1 MRGLPLSE
9 ASFTLFQNTAVGIET
24 VIYACFLTAFF
35 YPHMAG
41 KKGGNA
47 QEFIKVLI
55 VFLSYAA
62 VYFISIG
69 VDLDK
74 WACMVIV
81 TALLTAASR
90 YLGVGRKPAFL
101 FGVLFFTIR
110 NLSSLVVASVNFYTG
125 RHLVQGEEGIEKILW
140 NAALNFCLVELLQL
154 ILFSA
159 LLYIAG
165 RQLKKCRME
174 LHTKELCYL
183 ILTPL
188 TGILFVNVIFRIL
201 LMVSENRVIQLYE
214 QHPALI
220 GIVPVVAALFY
231 AGILVTIVSY
241 QKMVGLQEE
250 KKKYFVEQ
258 QQVHAIQE
266 RMEEVEQ
273 FYDGIRRMKHEM
285 RNHLTNIKGLYEN
298 GNFGEMDQYI
308 TRMDK
313 SMNVFELAIKTGNPV
328 TDVIVNDRQKA
339 AEKQGIQFKSGFI
352 YPKSERYNAY
362 DIGII
367 INNLLQNALEACERM
382 NTVNRYISITSRQK
396 KKFFLIEVR
405 NSFEGKIV
413 MDADTNLPIST
424 KGNGASGSLH
434 GIGLSNVKR
443 EAEKYMGD
451 LDIKVKKNEFSVT
464 VLLQE
469 RRQV

>member
-1 MRGLPLSE
+1 
-9 ASFTLFQNTAVGIET
+9 
-24 VIYACFLTAFF
+24 
-35 YPHMAG
+35 
-41 KKGGNA
+41 
-47 QEFIKVLI
+47 
-55 VFLSYAA
+55 
-62 VYFISIG
+62 
-69 VDLDK
+69 
-74 WACMVIV
+74 
-81 TALLTAASR
+81 
-90 YLGVGRKPAFL
+90 
-101 FGVLFFTIR
+101 
-110 NLSSLVVASVNFYTG
+110 
-125 RHLVQGEEGIEKILW
+125 
-140 NAALNFCLVELLQL
+140 
-154 ILFSA
+154 
-159 LLYIAG
+159 
-165 RQLKKCRME
+165 
-174 LHTKELCYL
+174 
-183 ILTPL
+183 
-188 TGILFVNVIFRIL
+188 
-201 LMVSENRVIQLYE
+201 
-214 QHPALI
+214 
-220 GIVPVVAALFY
+220 
-231 AGILVTIVSY
+231 
-241 QKMVGLQEE
+241 
-250 KKKYFVEQ
+250 
-258 QQVHAIQE
+258 
-266 RMEEVEQ
+266 MEEVEQ

>member
-9 ASFTLFQNTAVGIET
+9 ASFTLFQNIVMGIET

-101 FGVLFFTIR
+101 FGVLFFTVR

>member
-1 MRGLPLSE
+1 MNE
-9 ASFTLFQNTAVGIET
+9 TNFTLFQNIVEGIEII
-24 VIYACFLTAFF
+24 IYACILAAFF
-35 YPHMAG
+35 RSFMAG
-41 KKGGNA
+41 KKEWNP
-47 QEFIKVLI
+47 QKSIRTLI

-62 VYFISIG
+62 VYFINIAA
-69 VDLDK
+69 DLDG
-74 WACMVIV
+74 WVCMVIV
-81 TALLTAASR
+81 TALLAAASR
-90 YLGVGRKPAFL
+90 YLGIDRKAAFL
-101 FGVLFFTIR
+101 FGVLFFCIR
-110 NLSSLVVASVNFYTG
+110 NLSSLAVASVNFYTG
-125 RHLVQGEEGIEKILW
+125 RRFVQGEEGIEKILW

-201 LMVSENRVIQLYE
+201 LMVSENRGIQLYE

-285 RNHLTNIKGLYEN
+285 RNHLTNIKGLYES

-328 TDVIVNDRQKA
+328 TDVIVNDKQKA
-339 AEKQGIQFKSGFI
+339 A
-352 YPKSERYNAY
+352 
-362 DIGII
+362 
-367 INNLLQNALEACERM
+367 
-382 NTVNRYISITSRQK
+382 
-396 KKFFLIEVR
+396 
-405 NSFEGKIV
+405 
-413 MDADTNLPIST
+413 
-424 KGNGASGSLH
+424 
-434 GIGLSNVKR
+434 
-443 EAEKYMGD
+443 
-451 LDIKVKKNEFSVT
+451 
-464 VLLQE
+464 
-469 RRQV
+469 

>member
-1 MRGLPLSE
+1 MNE
-9 ASFTLFQNTAVGIET
+9 ANFTLFQNTVEGIEII
-24 VIYACFLTAFF
+24 IYACILAAFF
-35 YPHMAG
+35 RSFMVG
-41 KKGGNA
+41 KKGWNP
-47 QEFIKVLI
+47 QKSVKMLI
-55 VFLSYAA
+55 IFLSYAA
-62 VYFISIG
+62 VFFINIAA
-69 VDLDK
+69 DLDG
-74 WACMVIV
+74 WVCMVIV
-81 TALLTAASR
+81 TALLTVASR
-90 YLGVGRKPAFL
+90 YLGIDRKSAFL
-101 FGVLFFTIR
+101 FGVLFFCVR
-110 NLSSLVVASVNFYTG
+110 NLSSLAVASVNFYTG
-125 RHLVQGEEGIEKILW
+125 RHFVRGEEGIEKILW

-165 RQLKKCRME
+165 SQLKKCRME
-174 LHTKELCYL
+174 LHTRELCYL
-183 ILTPL
+183 LLTPL
-188 TGILFVNVIFRIL
+188 TGILFVNIIFRIL
-201 LMVSENRVIQLYE
+201 LMVSENQVIQLYE
-214 QHPALI
+214 QYPALI

-241 QKMVGLQEE
+241 QKMVGFQEE

-273 FYDGIRRMKHEM
+273 FYDGMRRMKHEM
-285 RNHLTNIKGLYEN
+285 RNHLTNIKGLYES
-298 GNFGEMDQYI
+298 GNFGEMEQYI
-308 TRMDK
+308 TRMDE
-313 SMNVFELAIKTGNPV
+313 SM
-328 TDVIVNDRQKA
+328 NDRQKA
-339 AEKQGIQFKSGFI
+339 AEKQGIRFQSGFI

-367 INNLLQNALEACERM
+367 INNLLQNALEACGRM

-405 NSFEGKIV
+405 NSFEGEIV
-413 MDADTNLPIST
+413 MDVDTNLPIST
-424 KGNGASGSLH
+424 KGNGVSCSLH

>member
-1 MRGLPLSE
+1 MSE
-9 ASFTLFQNTAVGIET
+9 ASFTLFQNIVMGIET

-74 WACMVIV
+74 WVCMVIV

-90 YLGVGRKPAFL
+90 YLGIGRKPAFL

-110 NLSSLVVASVNFYTG
+110 NLSSLMVASVNFYTG
-125 RHLVQGEEGIEKILW
+125 RHLVQGEEGIGKILR

-165 RQLKKCRME
+165 RQLKKCGME

-201 LMVSENRVIQLYE
+201 LMVSENQVIQLYE
-214 QHPALI
+214 QYPALI

-258 QQVHAIQE
+258 QQVHVIQE

-285 RNHLTNIKGLYEN
+285 RNHMTNIKGLYESR
-298 GNFGEMDQYI
+298 NFGEMEQYI
-308 TRMDK
+308 TRMDE

-339 AEKQGIQFKSGFI
+339 AEKQGIQFQSGFI

-367 INNLLQNALEACERM
+367 INNLLQNALEACGRM

-405 NSFEGKIV
+405 NSFEGEIV

>member
-1 MRGLPLSE
+1 MNE
-9 ASFTLFQNTAVGIET
+9 ANFTLFQNTVEGIEII
-24 VIYACFLTAFF
+24 IYACILAAFF
-35 YPHMAG
+35 RSFMVG
-41 KKGGNA
+41 KKGWNP
-47 QEFIKVLI
+47 QKSVKMLI
-55 VFLSYAA
+55 IFLSYAA
-62 VYFISIG
+62 VFFINIAA
-69 VDLDK
+69 DLDG
-74 WACMVIV
+74 WVCMVIV
-81 TALLTAASR
+81 TALLTVASR
-90 YLGVGRKPAFL
+90 YLGIDRKSAFL
-101 FGVLFFTIR
+101 FGVLFFCVR
-110 NLSSLVVASVNFYTG
+110 NLSSLAVASVNFYTG
-125 RHLVQGEEGIEKILW
+125 RHFVRGEEGIEKILW

-165 RQLKKCRME
+165 SQLKKCRME
-174 LHTKELCYL
+174 LHTRELCYL
-183 ILTPL
+183 LLTPL
-188 TGILFVNVIFRIL
+188 TGILFVNIIFRIL
-201 LMVSENRVIQLYE
+201 LMVSENQVIQLYE
-214 QHPALI
+214 QYPALI

-241 QKMVGLQEE
+241 QKMVGFQEE

-285 RNHLTNIKGLYEN
+285 RNHLTNIKGLYES
-298 GNFGEMDQYI
+298 GNFGEMEQYI
-308 TRMDK
+308 TRMDE
-313 SMNVFELAIKTGNPV
+313 SM
-328 TDVIVNDRQKA
+328 NDRQKA
-339 AEKQGIQFKSGFI
+339 AEKQGIRFQSGFI

-367 INNLLQNALEACERM
+367 INNLLQNALEACGRM

-405 NSFEGKIV
+405 NSFEGEIV
-413 MDADTNLPIST
+413 MDVDTNLPIST
-424 KGNGASGSLH
+424 KGNGVSGSLH

>member
-1 MRGLPLSE
+1 MNE
-9 ASFTLFQNTAVGIET
+9 ANFTLFQNTVEGIEII
-24 VIYACFLTAFF
+24 IYACILAAFF
-35 YPHMAG
+35 RSFMVG
-41 KKGGNA
+41 KKGWNP
-47 QEFIKVLI
+47 QKSVKMLI
-55 VFLSYAA
+55 IFLSYAA
-62 VYFISIG
+62 VFFINIAA
-69 VDLDK
+69 DLDG
-74 WACMVIV
+74 WVCMVIV
-81 TALLTAASR
+81 TALLTVASR
-90 YLGVGRKPAFL
+90 YLGIDRKSAFL
-101 FGVLFFTIR
+101 FGVLFFCVR
-110 NLSSLVVASVNFYTG
+110 NFSSLAVASVNFYTG
-125 RHLVQGEEGIEKILW
+125 RHFVRGEEGIEKILW

-165 RQLKKCRME
+165 SQLKKCRME
-174 LHTKELCYL
+174 LHTRELCYL
-183 ILTPL
+183 LLTPL
-188 TGILFVNVIFRIL
+188 TGILFVNIIFRIL
-201 LMVSENRVIQLYE
+201 LMVSENQVIQLYE
-214 QHPALI
+214 QYPALI

-241 QKMVGLQEE
+241 QKMVGFQEE

-285 RNHLTNIKGLYEN
+285 RNHLTNIKGLYES
-298 GNFGEMDQYI
+298 GNFGEMEQYI
-308 TRMDK
+308 TRMDE
-313 SMNVFELAIKTGNPV
+313 SM
-328 TDVIVNDRQKA
+328 NDRQKA
-339 AEKQGIQFKSGFI
+339 AEKQGIRFQSGFI

-367 INNLLQNALEACERM
+367 INNLLQNALEACGRM

-405 NSFEGKIV
+405 NSFEGEIV
-413 MDADTNLPIST
+413 MDVDTNLPIST
-424 KGNGASGSLH
+424 KGNGVSGSLH

>member
-1 MRGLPLSE
+1 
-9 ASFTLFQNTAVGIET
+9 
-24 VIYACFLTAFF
+24 
-35 YPHMAG
+35 MAG

-74 WACMVIV
+74 WVCMVIV

-154 ILFSA
+154 ILFSV

-165 RQLKKCRME
+165 CQLKKCRME
-174 LHTKELCYL
+174 LHTRELCYL
-183 ILTPL
+183 LLTPL
-188 TGILFVNVIFRIL
+188 TGILFVNIIFHIL
-201 LMVSENRVIQLYE
+201 LMVSENHVIQLYE
-214 QHPALI
+214 QYPALI

-231 AGILVTIVSY
+231 VGILATIASY

-250 KKKYFVEQ
+250 KERYFVEQ

-266 RMEEVEQ
+266 RMAEVDQ
-273 FYDGIRRMKHEM
+273 FYDGIRR
-285 RNHLTNIKGLYEN
+285 L
-298 GNFGEMDQYI
+298 
-308 TRMDK
+308 
-313 SMNVFELAIKTGNPV
+313 
-328 TDVIVNDRQKA
+328 
-339 AEKQGIQFKSGFI
+339 
-352 YPKSERYNAY
+352 
-362 DIGII
+362 
-367 INNLLQNALEACERM
+367 
-382 NTVNRYISITSRQK
+382 
-396 KKFFLIEVR
+396 
-405 NSFEGKIV
+405 
-413 MDADTNLPIST
+413 
-424 KGNGASGSLH
+424 
-434 GIGLSNVKR
+434 
-443 EAEKYMGD
+443 
-451 LDIKVKKNEFSVT
+451 
-464 VLLQE
+464 
-469 RRQV
+469 

>member
-9 ASFTLFQNTAVGIET
+9 ASFTLFQNTVMGIET

>member
-1 MRGLPLSE
+1 
-9 ASFTLFQNTAVGIET
+9 
-24 VIYACFLTAFF
+24 
-35 YPHMAG
+35 
-41 KKGGNA
+41 
-47 QEFIKVLI
+47 
-55 VFLSYAA
+55 
-62 VYFISIG
+62 
-69 VDLDK
+69 
-74 WACMVIV
+74 
-81 TALLTAASR
+81 
-90 YLGVGRKPAFL
+90 
-101 FGVLFFTIR
+101 
-110 NLSSLVVASVNFYTG
+110 
-125 RHLVQGEEGIEKILW
+125 
-140 NAALNFCLVELLQL
+140 
-154 ILFSA
+154 
-159 LLYIAG
+159 
-165 RQLKKCRME
+165 
-174 LHTKELCYL
+174 
-183 ILTPL
+183 
-188 TGILFVNVIFRIL
+188 
-201 LMVSENRVIQLYE
+201 
-214 QHPALI
+214 
-220 GIVPVVAALFY
+220 
-231 AGILVTIVSY
+231 
-241 QKMVGLQEE
+241 MVGLQEE

-285 RNHLTNIKGLYEN
+285 RNHLTNIKGLYES
-298 GNFGEMDQYI
+298 GNFGEMEQYI
-308 TRMDK
+308 TRMDE

-339 AEKQGIQFKSGFI
+339 AEKQGIQFQSGFI

-367 INNLLQNALEACERM
+367 INNLLQNALEACGRM

-405 NSFEGKIV
+405 NSFEGEIV

-424 KGNGASGSLH
+424 KGNGASASLH

-451 LDIKVKKNEFSVT
+451 LNIKVKKNEFSAT